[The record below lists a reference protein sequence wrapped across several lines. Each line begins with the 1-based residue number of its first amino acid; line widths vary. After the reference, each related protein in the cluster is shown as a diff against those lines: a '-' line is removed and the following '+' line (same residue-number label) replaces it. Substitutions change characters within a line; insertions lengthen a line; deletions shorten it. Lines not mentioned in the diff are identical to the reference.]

1 MSVSEQQKA
10 EMLEAFSVFDRDGD
24 GKISTK
30 QIGNVMRALGLSPSE
45 ADLSQLIT
53 DAEKT
58 YKDGNINFDALLKIV
73 GPKMNTAMT
82 EDQVIEA
89 FRAFDKDG
97 NGQIPA
103 HELRHYMANIGEKL
117 NEEELEDLKREM
129 SQKEKNGL
137 VNYPEMIRYMME
149 TIKSK

>member
-1 MSVSEQQKA
+1 MSEAQKA
-10 EMLEAFSVFDRDGD
+10 EMLEAFSVFDKDGD

-30 QIGNVMRALGLSPSE
+30 QLGNVMRALGLSPSE
-45 ADLSQLIT
+45 VELSQLIAE
-53 DAEKT
+53 AEKT
-58 YKDGNINFDALLKIV
+58 HKDGNVNFDGLVKIL

-82 EDQVIEA
+82 EEQVIEA

-97 NGQIPA
+97 NGLIPS

-137 VNYPEMIRYMME
+137 VNYPEMIHFMME
-149 TIKSK
+149 TIKGK